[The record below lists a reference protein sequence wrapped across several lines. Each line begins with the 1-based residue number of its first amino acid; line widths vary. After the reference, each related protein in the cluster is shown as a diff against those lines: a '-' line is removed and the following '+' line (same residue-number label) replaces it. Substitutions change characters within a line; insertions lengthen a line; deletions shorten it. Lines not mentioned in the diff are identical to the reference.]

1 MRAARQAAGL
11 TQEALAHAAG
21 MDRSFYVELETA
33 VHSTTVDRVCELAAA
48 LGVPVA
54 DLFRD
59 EVFGKP
65 G

>member
-1 MRAARQAAGL
+1 
-11 TQEALAHAAG
+11 